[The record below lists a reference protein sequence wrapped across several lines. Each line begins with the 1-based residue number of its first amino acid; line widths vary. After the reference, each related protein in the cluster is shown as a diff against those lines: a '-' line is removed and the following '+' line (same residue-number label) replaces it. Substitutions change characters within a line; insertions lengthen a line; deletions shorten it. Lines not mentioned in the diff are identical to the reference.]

1 MNLSQEYIDLMERLL
16 KEGQNYGIL
25 LTPNPTLIN
34 ADCSSEID
42 LISSAAE
49 AAEAAKA
56 AKAAKAAEAAK
67 AMEDLK
73 KPAEKMRAN
82 LTSTLMGNGFTLQEA
97 KVISGEEK
105 EDPK

>member
-42 LISSAAE
+42 LISS
-49 AAEAAKA
+49 AAKA